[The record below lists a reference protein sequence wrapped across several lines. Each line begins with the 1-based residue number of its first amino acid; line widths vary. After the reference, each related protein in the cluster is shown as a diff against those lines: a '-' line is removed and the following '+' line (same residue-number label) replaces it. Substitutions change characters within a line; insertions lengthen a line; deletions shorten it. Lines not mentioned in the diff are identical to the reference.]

1 MDGQG
6 LSFSYSAEVML
17 CPIVSDT
24 LIPMQC
30 NHGGIYWCNI
40 ILARERS
47 STHSVTNS
55 AIAQMYHLPRCA
67 RDALPTDYSMRC
79 LILSAYVCMIAICI
93 VFGYFAYLARCYEKQ
108 IFYSNSEGQYI
119 AKQDRTPEHSLSSLH
134 RTHLQ

>member
-6 LSFSYSAEVML
+6 LSFSYSAKLML
-17 CPIVSDT
+17 CPIVFDT

-55 AIAQMYHLPRCA
+55 ATAQMYHLPKHA
-67 RDALPTDYSMRC
+67 RDALPADYSIR
-79 LILSAYVCMIAICI
+79 LPHFKCI
-93 VFGYFAYLARCYEKQ
+93 SLDDC
-108 IFYSNSEGQYI
+108 NL
-119 AKQDRTPEHSLSSLH
+119 HSVRLFCISREVL
-134 RTHLQ
+134 